1 MAEKKKLSPEEKERL
16 REKFNQEW
24 RKKLRKSTSAKE
36 RMKISRQ
43 KMPERE
49 AEERNQDFN
58 EVNLGLAAEIAK
70 REASRCLDC
79 ANPQCVLG
87 CPVGIDIPTFIK
99 MIEIGDF
106 VQSVR
111 KIKET
116 NSLPAICGRVC
127 PQETQCEELCNIK
140 KATGNPVAIGNL
152 ERFVSDYE
160 RMKGEVFVPSIPPST
175 GHKVAVIGAG
185 PAGLTVAGEL
195 AKKGHQVTI
204 FEALHKAGGVLV
216 YGIPEFRLPK
226 KILESEVDYL
236 KKLGVELKTNF
247 IIGMTATL
255 EDLKKDGYEAFFI
268 GTGAGLP
275 NFMRIPGENLIG
287 VYSAN
292 EYLTRVNL
300 MKAYQFPQ
308 YDTPVYVARRA
319 AVIGGGNVAMDSVR
333 TAKRLGAEQAAIIY
347 RRSRVEMPARVEEV
361 KHAEEEGIEFQFLTA
376 PIKYTGNENGRVK
389 AMECI
394 RMKLGEPDA
403 SGRRRPVPI
412 PGSEFTMEVDM
423 VVVAIGQSPNP
434 LIPKTTP
441 GLKVGK
447 WGNIEVDW
455 DTMGTSMKGIF
466 AGGDI
471 IRGGATV
478 ILAMGDGRVAA
489 MEIDKYLNTKKK
501 RKKRR

>member
-1 MAEKKKLSPEEKERL
+1 MAEKNALSPEVKERL
-16 REKFNQEW
+16 RKGFNEEW
-24 RKKLRKSTSAKE
+24 RRELRKSIPAKE
-36 RMKISRQ
+36 RMKMRRQ

-49 AEERNQDFN
+49 PEERNKDFY
-58 EVNLGLAAEIAK
+58 EVNLGLDEKAAV
-70 REASRCLDC
+70 REAQRCLDC

-87 CPVGIDIPTFIK
+87 CPVGIDIPAFIK
-99 MIEIGDF
+99 LIEIGDF

-127 PQETQCEELCNIK
+127 PQESQCEAVCTTK
-140 KATGNPVAIGNL
+140 KATGVSVAIGNL
-152 ERFVSDYE
+152 ERFASDYE
-160 RMKGEVFVPSIPPST
+160 RIKGDVYIPSIPPSS
-175 GHKVAVIGAG
+175 GRKVAIIGAG
-185 PAGLTVAGEL
+185 PAGLTAAGDL
-195 AKKGHQVTI
+195 AMKGHQVTI
-204 FEALHKAGGVLV
+204 FEALHEAGGVLV

-226 KILESEVDYL
+226 GTLQSEVEYL
-236 KKLGVELKTNF
+236 KKLGVELRTNF
-247 IIGMTATL
+247 IVGLTATID
-255 EDLKKDGYEAFFI
+255 DLKREGFEAFFV
-268 GTGAGLP
+268 GSGAGLP
-275 NFMRIPGENLIG
+275 SFMRIPGENLVG

-300 MKAYQFPQ
+300 MRAYDFPK
-308 YDTPVYVARRA
+308 YDTPVYLGRRA

-333 TAKRLGAEQAAIIY
+333 TAQRLGAEKATIVY

-361 KHAEEEGIEFQFLTA
+361 KHAEEEGIEFHFLTA
-376 PIKYTGNENGRVK
+376 PVRYIGDDKGRVR

-394 RMKLGEPDA
+394 QMRLGEPDS

-412 PGSEFTMEVDM
+412 EGSEFTMEVDL

-434 LIPKTTP
+434 LIPQTTP
-441 GLKVGK
+441 QLKVGK

-455 DTMGTSMKGIF
+455 DTMATSMEGVY

-478 ILAMGDGRVAA
+478 ILAMGDARIAA
-489 MEIDKYLNTKKK
+489 DSIHQYLSNKK
-501 RKKRR
+501 RK

>member
-1 MAEKKKLSPEEKERL
+1 MTEKKELSPEVKEEL
-16 REKFNQEW
+16 RTEFNKDW
-24 RKKLRKSTSAKE
+24 RKELRKSIPVKE
-36 RMKISRQ
+36 RTKISRQ

-49 AEERNQDFN
+49 PEERNKDFN
-58 EVNLGLAAEIAK
+58 EVNLGLDGKLAIQ
-70 REASRCLDC
+70 EARRCLDC
-79 ANPQCVLG
+79 AKPQCVLG
-87 CPVGIDIPTFIK
+87 CPVGIDIPTFVK
-99 MIEIGDF
+99 LIEIGDF

-111 KIKET
+111 KIRET

-127 PQETQCEELCNIK
+127 PQETQCEAVCNLK
-140 KATGNPVAIGNL
+140 KATDVPVAIGNL

-160 RMKGEVFVPSIPPST
+160 RMKGEVYIPQIPPST
-175 GHKVAVIGAG
+175 GHKVAVVGAG

-195 AKKGHQVTI
+195 ARKGHDITI
-204 FEALHKAGGVLV
+204 FEALHVAGGVLV

-226 KILESEVDYL
+226 NTLESEVDYL

-247 IIGMTATL
+247 IVGLTATI
-255 EDLKKDGYEAFFI
+255 EDLKGDGYEAFFI
-268 GTGAGLP
+268 GSGAGLP
-275 NFMRIPGENLIG
+275 SFMRIPGESLIG

-300 MKAYQFPQ
+300 MKAYEFPK
-308 YDTPVYVARRA
+308 YDTPVYLGKKA

-333 TAKRLGAEQAAIIY
+333 TAKRLGANPATIVY

-361 KHAEEEGIEFQFLTA
+361 KHAEEEGIEFHLLTA
-376 PIKYTGNENGRVK
+376 PIRYIGDEKGRVK

-394 RMKLGEPDA
+394 RMRLGEPDS

-412 PGSEFTMEVDM
+412 EGSEFTMEVDL

-434 LIPKTTP
+434 LIPQTTP
-441 GLKVGK
+441 QLKVGK

-455 DTMGTSMKGIF
+455 DTMATSMEGIY

-489 MEIDKYLNTKKK
+489 SEIDKYLNNKK
-501 RKKRR
+501 RGKRN